1 MTSSGV
7 TGQPLATPGVEI
19 PFWIFGQQKWVSG
32 INKNTTCQEV
42 LGVLFKQVVGNKSD
56 EENQSANNPLNFS
69 LVEKWRKIERPLNA
83 SSKVLRVW
91 HAWGEDKSE
100 VKLVVKR
107 SQPQSPVE
115 SVRIRRKRSKMVKD
129 TKKMDTVHPR

>member
-1 MTSSGV
+1 MALHYKLGYIYYV
-7 TGQPLATPGVEI
+7 FQ
-19 PFWIFGQQKWVSG
+19 
-32 INKNTTCQEV
+32 V
-42 LGVLFKQVVGNKSD
+42 LGVLFKNVGNKSD
-56 EENQSANNPLNFS
+56 EENQSANNPLNFC

>member
-1 MTSSGV
+1 MEPTI
-7 TGQPLATPGVEI
+7 TLYIRLYLLCFQ
-19 PFWIFGQQKWVSG
+19 
-32 INKNTTCQEV
+32 V